1 MQILLQKTKKR
12 HEVHIVCFNHLG
24 VAALFA
30 PFSILS
36 ETTCTNLSM
45 QDWFCLN
52 IPTKQYLL
60 VLLNISLSYPFLQQ
74 VLKNSNWINLNK
86 VSSWRKKFHCT
97 HFLPCE
103 NFSEIAAR
111 SRYRAEITAEI
122 AARYWKSRWPKTR
135 RDLATILALWNAPRS
150 RRDSRRDRG
159 EMREISAAKNPP
171 RSRRDSRRDRGEI
184 AARYGNVGRQIRGEM
199 LQRDRGEIRKSRRAV
214 SRRGLGGSLAG
225 IRGEKR
231 NS

>member
-1 MQILLQKTKKR
+1 MFFFLILKLGNVICKPAVVNFISIWKLESHLWLSIYMQILLQKTKKR

-111 SRYRAEITAEI
+111 SRRE
-122 AARYWKSRWPKTR
+122 
-135 RDLATILALWNAPRS
+135 
-150 RRDSRRDRG
+150 SRRDRG
-159 EMREISAAKNPP
+159 AFLAAEISRISP
-171 RSRRDSRRDRGEI
+171 RSRQDFRKEHSEFTEI
-184 AARYGNVGRQIRGEM
+184 FFSKLKQC
-199 LQRDRGEIRKSRRAV
+199 LW
-214 SRRGLGGSLAG
+214 
-225 IRGEKR
+225 
-231 NS
+231 